1 MYITKKYKRKYHFKE
16 ISDGNGLIRK
26 VIAITVRK
34 ESDLSE
40 KKVKKVNCISDMY
53 VFIYVLSEHGV
64 AVVYFL
70 LENMLFCVRK
80 PGWFCNKLQ
89 QIYYLPFSRINL
101 HTVSVPH
108 LLFLHLLRLI
118 YK

>member
-70 LENMLFCVRK
+70 LEKTKVFLTCCFVLENQVGSATSFNKFITCPSVVLIYTQSLFH
-80 PGWFCNKLQ
+80 
-89 QIYYLPFSRINL
+89 IYYF
-101 HTVSVPH
+101 
-108 LLFLHLLRLI
+108 FI
-118 YK
+118 Y